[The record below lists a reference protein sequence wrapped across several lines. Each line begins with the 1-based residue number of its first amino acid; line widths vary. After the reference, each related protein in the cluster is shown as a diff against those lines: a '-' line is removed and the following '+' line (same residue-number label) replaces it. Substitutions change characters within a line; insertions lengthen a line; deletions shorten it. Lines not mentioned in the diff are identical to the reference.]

1 MIQNAVENIN
11 APQVEVEIYEEYIP
25 KEEPLDEQ
33 KDTFFIRPIEEVE
46 VVEAYIE
53 NHCEE
58 CPEINEVEVQT
69 EEVKEEQFEEQVE
82 KSQIDNL
89 SESIVL
95 MKAQLNK
102 MQEEME
108 KFKKPEDKTETKGK
122 ETHYYVTCDGCR
134 MTPLMGK
141 RYKCLVCPN
150 FDLCEKCEIQMNHEH
165 DMIVLKK
172 NCNRQICRKV
182 MNAYQ
187 SVERKCGQMG
197 NIPVPLRGILEL
209 FSSPFERVQKEQ
221 NHHASKHLQKIEK
234 LFKRKQRLDE
244 KYNKTCNEEK
254 KQKIEEKIEKMDIM
268 EKLELINFI
277 LDKPESAESAKKREE
292 FAKLHKGDTLE

>member
-11 APQVEVEIYEEYIP
+11 APQIEVEIFEEFIP
-25 KEEPLDEQ
+25 KEEPLEDQ
-33 KDTFFIRPIEEVE
+33 KETFFVQPLEEVE
-46 VVEAYIE
+46 LIDAYIE
-53 NHCEE
+53 DPCEE
-58 CPEINEVEVQT
+58 CVEVNEVEVQT
-69 EEVKEEQFEEQVE
+69 EEVKEEQAEEQVE

-89 SESIVL
+89 SESIVV

-108 KFKKPEDKTETKGK
+108 KFRKTEEKTVEKPETKGK

-197 NIPVPLRGILEL
+197 NIPVPLRGILEM
-209 FSSPFERVQKEQ
+209 FSGPFERLQKE
-221 NHHASKHLQKIEK
+221 HGHPASKHL
-234 LFKRKQRLDE
+234 
-244 KYNKTCNEEK
+244 
-254 KQKIEEKIEKMDIM
+254 
-268 EKLELINFI
+268 
-277 LDKPESAESAKKREE
+277 
-292 FAKLHKGDTLE
+292 